1 MLPYTFNSDKF
12 RPVPAMKISYDV
24 EEADFEELVVTRS
37 HDVPILLDIGAEWCG
52 PCLVLGPLL
61 ERLVKEYNGGFLL
74 AKVDADENM
83 RIAGRHKVRGFPT
96 VIAYSKG
103 EEVDRFYSM
112 QTEGFLRRFIDN
124 LVERHGGSALNP
136 QTAPQAA

>member
-1 MLPYTFNSDKF
+1 
-12 RPVPAMKISYDV
+12 MKLSYDV
-24 EEADFEELVVTRS
+24 EEADFEERVIALS
-37 HDVPILLDIGAEWCG
+37 HQTPILLDIGAEWCG
-52 PCLVLGPLL
+52 PCLVLGPVL
-61 ERLVKEYNGGFLL
+61 ERLVKEYNGQFLL

-112 QTEGFLRRFIDN
+112 QTEGFLRRFIEN
-124 LVERHGGSALNP
+124 LIDRHAAVAVAA